1 MTDDSRGAH
10 EGSHSVF
17 ISFSSRDRRTA
28 KLVCKELEKRGL
40 PCWISSRDVT
50 PGENY
55 QAAIARA
62 IKACKV
68 VVLLFTCHAND
79 SEEIKKEISLASRFK
94 AAVIPVRVE
103 DVSMDEAFSYELAT
117 RQWIDAFKGW
127 EAALE
132 NLAQSAHAYIRL
144 QSGASAA
151 DAMERRPINPVRLRE
166 LEALSAIRDRATA
179 DLKAAASAAHSAAQ
193 VGSQDQPS
201 TPSKAAA
208 GPSLAPAIVSAAIP
222 VEGQAKIQAALAL
235 HLGPISRLLVGR
247 YAADARSL
255 AELVEKLSAEI
266 PTLEARAAFKRDC
279 GPGIGRA
286 RS

>member
-1 MTDDSRGAH
+1 MTGDSRGAD
-10 EGSHSVF
+10 EGNHSVF

-144 QSGASAA
+144 QSGAWAG
-151 DAMERRPINPVRLRE
+151 DAIERRPINPVRLRE
-166 LEALSAIRDRATA
+166 LEALSAIRDQATLA
-179 DLKAAASAAHSAAQ
+179 LKAAASAAPAESR
-193 VGSQDQPS
+193 DQPS
-201 TPSKAAA
+201 IPNIAPTKPTF
-208 GPSLAPAIVSAAIP
+208 APADRPTAIP

-255 AELVEKLSAEI
+255 ADLVEKLSAEI

-279 GPGIGRA
+279 GPGIGLP